1 MVESREFFAAELFV
15 AFFNFSRR
23 LGFEAAEDFEKLCRV
38 EGFEMMVGGGT
49 TFEAWSGDYDDWN
62 HRLKKFDF
70 LGDFVAGDVVEA
82 AVEDDATD
90 GWKTGEDFESFLA
103 AIGREDVELGGFDH
117 KLAGRNT
124 AGKLPV
130 DD

>member
-1 MVESREFFAAELFV
+1 MGSGELFAAEFFV

-23 LGFEAAEDFEKLCRV
+23 LGLEAAEDFEKLCGV
-38 EGFEMMVGGGT
+38 EGFELVVGGGT
-49 TFEAWSGDYDDWN
+49 AFEAWSGNDDDWN

-90 GWKTGEDFESFLA
+90 GWETGEEFERLLA
-103 AIGREDVELGGFDH
+103 TVGRDDVELGCFDH
-117 KLAGRNT
+117 KLAGGNA